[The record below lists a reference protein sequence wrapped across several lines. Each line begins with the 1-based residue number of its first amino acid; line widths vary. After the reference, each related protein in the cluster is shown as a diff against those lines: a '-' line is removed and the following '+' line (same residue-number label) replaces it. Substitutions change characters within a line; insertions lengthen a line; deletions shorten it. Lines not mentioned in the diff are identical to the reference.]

1 MPSPRRTSEHA
12 SQPNDPKSD
21 ASDARPTDMPPA
33 AVDVPRIERAVREI
47 LLAVGEDP
55 DREGL
60 LKTPNRVARAY
71 GELMAGLRD
80 DPRKHLKTVFH
91 ERYDEV
97 VLLRDIEFHSLCE
110 HHLLPFTGRAHV
122 AYLPDGKVV
131 GLSKLARLV
140 EGFARRPQVQ
150 ERLTT
155 QIADAL
161 MEELNPVGAACVI
174 EAVHTCMTIRGAKK
188 HGSTMVTSALRGIF
202 KENPA
207 SRAEILSLM
216 YAKNGAGGDVIRFRK
231 MSCAGRSMVLSLP
244 LSPEVTTPAG
254 PSRANPFPY
263 AYDTR
268 GMNRADGPAG
278 LVTSVTRRSFRGV
291 AEQKNHP
298 RVDRTGASRTPVGEQ
313 QTTRGNAQRVPSG
326 PFVSD

>member
-1 MPSPRRTSEHA
+1 MPPTRRDIDPHDLEDTSDPRPA
-12 SQPNDPKSD
+12 N
-21 ASDARPTDMPPA
+21 MPPA
-33 AVDVPRIERAVREI
+33 NVDIPRIENAVREI
-47 LLAVGEDP
+47 LFAIGENP

-71 GELMAGLRD
+71 GELMAGLQD
-80 DPRKHLKTVFH
+80 EPRRHLKTVFN
-91 ERYDEV
+91 ERYDEI
-97 VLLRDIEFHSLCE
+97 VLLRDIEFHSMCE

-155 QIADAL
+155 QIADAI
-161 MEELNPVGAACVI
+161 MEELSPIGAACVV

-216 YAKNGAGGDVIRFRK
+216 Y
-231 MSCAGRSMVLSLP
+231 
-244 LSPEVTTPAG
+244 
-254 PSRANPFPY
+254 SR
-263 AYDTR
+263 
-268 GMNRADGPAG
+268 G
-278 LVTSVTRRSFRGV
+278 TS
-291 AEQKNHP
+291 K
-298 RVDRTGASRTPVGEQ
+298 D
-313 QTTRGNAQRVPSG
+313 
-326 PFVSD
+326 

>member
-1 MPSPRRTSEHA
+1 MSRQPPIDDLDGNGSQGESTNPS
-12 SQPNDPKSD
+12 
-21 ASDARPTDMPPA
+21 
-33 AVDVPRIERAVREI
+33 VDFRRIEKAVREI
-47 LLAVGEDP
+47 LIAVGEDP

-60 LKTPNRVARAY
+60 IETPARVARAY
-71 GELMAGLRD
+71 GELMAGLHA
-80 DPRKHLKTVFH
+80 DPRVHLQTVFH

-161 MEELNPVGAACVI
+161 MEELHPIGAACVI
-174 EAVHTCMTIRGAKK
+174 EATHTCMTIRGAKK
-188 HGSTMVTSALRGIF
+188 PGSMMVTSALRGIF
-202 KENPA
+202 RKNPA

-216 YAKNGAGGDVIRFRK
+216 H
-231 MSCAGRSMVLSLP
+231 
-244 LSPEVTTPAG
+244 
-254 PSRANPFPY
+254 
-263 AYDTR
+263 
-268 GMNRADGPAG
+268 DG
-278 LVTSVTRRSFRGV
+278 T
-291 AEQKNHP
+291 
-298 RVDRTGASRTPVGEQ
+298 DREL
-313 QTTRGNAQRVPSG
+313 
-326 PFVSD
+326 

>member
-1 MPSPRRTSEHA
+1 MASPRGNTEPFDH
-12 SQPNDPKSD
+12 KHD
-21 ASDARPTDMPPA
+21 ASDATPA
-33 AVDVPRIERAVREI
+33 EPRYAKVDVPRIEKAVREI

-60 LKTPNRVARAY
+60 LNTPNRVARAY
-71 GELMAGLRD
+71 SELMAGLQQ
-80 DPRKHLKTVFH
+80 DPRAHLKTVFH

-140 EGFARRPQVQ
+140 EGYARRPQVQ

-161 MEELNPVGAACVI
+161 MEELSPIGSACVI

-188 HGSTMVTSALRGIF
+188 HGSVMVTSALRGIF

-207 SRAEILSLM
+207 SRSEILSLM
-216 YAKNGAGGDVIRFRK
+216 YAKD
-231 MSCAGRSMVLSLP
+231 
-244 LSPEVTTPAG
+244 
-254 PSRANPFPY
+254 
-263 AYDTR
+263 
-268 GMNRADGPAG
+268 GMK
-278 LVTSVTRRSFRGV
+278 LV
-291 AEQKNHP
+291 
-298 RVDRTGASRTPVGEQ
+298 
-313 QTTRGNAQRVPSG
+313 
-326 PFVSD
+326 

>member
-1 MPSPRRTSEHA
+1 MSSA
-12 SQPNDPKSD
+12 VSSSQQSGFEEDDD
-21 ASDARPTDMPPA
+21 ASDGAPVEGYQK
-33 AVDVPRIERAVREI
+33 VDLPRIEKAVREI

-71 GELMAGLRD
+71 AELMAGLRT
-80 DPRKHLKTVFH
+80 DPKKHLKTVFH

-97 VLLRDIEFHSLCE
+97 VMLRDIEFHSLCE

-122 AYLPDGKVV
+122 AYLPAGKVV

-140 EGFARRPQVQ
+140 EGYARRPQVQ

-161 MEELNPVGAACVI
+161 MEELAPVGAACVI

-188 HGSTMVTSALRGIF
+188 PGSVMVTSALRGVF
-202 KENPA
+202 KDCPM

-216 YAKNGAGGDVIRFRK
+216 HHNGSNNMKA
-231 MSCAGRSMVLSLP
+231 
-244 LSPEVTTPAG
+244 
-254 PSRANPFPY
+254 
-263 AYDTR
+263 
-268 GMNRADGPAG
+268 
-278 LVTSVTRRSFRGV
+278 
-291 AEQKNHP
+291 
-298 RVDRTGASRTPVGEQ
+298 
-313 QTTRGNAQRVPSG
+313 
-326 PFVSD
+326 

>member
-1 MPSPRRTSEHA
+1 MPKRNGKHSQSSALSCVEGDGNGHAQPASPI
-12 SQPNDPKSD
+12 DL
-21 ASDARPTDMPPA
+21 
-33 AVDVPRIERAVREI
+33 PRIERAVREI
-47 LLAVGEDP
+47 LFAVGENP

-60 LKTPNRVARAY
+60 LRTPNRVARAY
-71 GELMAGLRD
+71 GELMAGLAQ
-80 DPRKHLKTVFH
+80 DPRSHLKTVFH

-97 VLLRDIEFHSLCE
+97 VLLRNIEFHSLCE

-140 EGFARRPQVQ
+140 EGYARRPQVQ

-161 MEELNPVGAACVI
+161 MEELSPIGAACVI
-174 EAVHTCMTIRGAKK
+174 EATHTCMTIRGAKK

-216 YAKNGAGGDVIRFRK
+216 YSK
-231 MSCAGRSMVLSLP
+231 
-244 LSPEVTTPAG
+244 
-254 PSRANPFPY
+254 
-263 AYDTR
+263 
-268 GMNRADGPAG
+268 DGSK
-278 LVTSVTRRSFRGV
+278 LL
-291 AEQKNHP
+291 
-298 RVDRTGASRTPVGEQ
+298 
-313 QTTRGNAQRVPSG
+313 
-326 PFVSD
+326 

>member
-1 MPSPRRTSEHA
+1 MTRTSQRDHDDMDGDP
-12 SQPNDPKSD
+12 QP
-21 ASDARPTDMPPA
+21 AELRPA
-33 AVDVPRIERAVREI
+33 KVDIPRIEKAVREI
-47 LLAVGEDP
+47 LIAVGENP

-60 LKTPNRVARAY
+60 LRTPNRVARAY
-71 GELMAGLRD
+71 GELMAGLRS
-80 DPRKHLKTVFH
+80 DPKSHLKTVFR

-97 VLLRDIEFHSLCE
+97 VLLRDIEFSSLCE

-161 MEELNPVGAACVI
+161 MDELQPTGAACVI

-202 KENPA
+202 KDNPP

-216 YAKNGAGGDVIRFRK
+216 HGG
-231 MSCAGRSMVLSLP
+231 
-244 LSPEVTTPAG
+244 
-254 PSRANPFPY
+254 
-263 AYDTR
+263 
-268 GMNRADGPAG
+268 
-278 LVTSVTRRSFRGV
+278 
-291 AEQKNHP
+291 
-298 RVDRTGASRTPVGEQ
+298 
-313 QTTRGNAQRVPSG
+313 GNAHGGVKL
-326 PFVSD
+326 

>member
-1 MPSPRRTSEHA
+1 MAKTSGIDGGG
-12 SQPNDPKSD
+12 QGGGGDD
-21 ASDARPTDMPPA
+21 ASDGTSRDLKPKN
-33 AVDVPRIERAVREI
+33 VDIPRIERAVREI

-71 GELMAGLRD
+71 GELMAGLHV
-80 DPRKHLKTVFH
+80 DPKQHLKTVFN

-97 VLLRDIEFHSLCE
+97 VLLRGIEFHSLCE

-122 AYLPDGKVV
+122 AYLPEGKVV

-161 MEELNPVGAACVI
+161 MEELSPAGAACVV

-202 KENPA
+202 KDNPA

-216 YAKNGAGGDVIRFRK
+216 HANGTHRLLG
-231 MSCAGRSMVLSLP
+231 
-244 LSPEVTTPAG
+244 
-254 PSRANPFPY
+254 
-263 AYDTR
+263 
-268 GMNRADGPAG
+268 
-278 LVTSVTRRSFRGV
+278 
-291 AEQKNHP
+291 
-298 RVDRTGASRTPVGEQ
+298 
-313 QTTRGNAQRVPSG
+313 
-326 PFVSD
+326 